1 MPISGNAGVLR
12 LRSRFASRNGYCAQ
26 DDNLSFDLNAT
37 CSERL
42 SFFRELS
49 PPAMARIRSSLA
61 LDTPSLLANCVGVFS
76 ANLICTFFGTVILQ
90 LSWTP
95 MNRFPSLGSG
105 AFPINKGGLVAA
117 FENFPKQKRLGS
129 HITTQVSL
137 SFDSMSSPN
146 APS

>member
-1 MPISGNAGVLR
+1 MVTNRA
-12 LRSRFASRNGYCAQ
+12 
-26 DDNLSFDLNAT
+26 NLV
-37 CSERL
+37 
-42 SFFRELS
+42 
-49 PPAMARIRSSLA
+49 
-61 LDTPSLLANCVGVFS
+61 LDTPSLS
-76 ANLICTFFGTVILQ
+76 ANSSGVLGAKLICTFFGTVILQ
-90 LSWTP
+90 LTWTT

-129 HITTQVSL
+129 HLTTQVSL